1 MGTTVACIRGKM
13 GTTEYYLAK
22 IKAGTL
28 IDSVGYASE
37 ILEWD
42 DIDIDEQVQ
51 RELDDKRVVSDIVP
65 YLVQDPDR
73 FFGSLIVSVYRGW
86 EKLDFEPVTE
96 VVPKIPKAYQENADD
111 LGFITLP
118 DNKRL
123 IALDGQHR
131 LLALSVAIRGVK
143 GLPAGAKLSTDAR
156 EELKPNP
163 HLADEDITVIFVP
176 HNDTMVVR
184 KIFNKINRYAKGTSR
199 SDNII
204 TDEDDI
210 YAIITRRIM
219 KHGEVLGSLNGQA
232 VVNWTSNTLST
243 RSKHLTTI
251 SAVYSITEQL
261 LGKVEKRTRP
271 GESVINEKTSE
282 ITEYWTAMLEG
293 LDVYRKYIDI
303 IEGTA
308 KDIDVPALREENLL
322 LKPVTQMAV
331 AIGFELAK
339 EKGLSLHDFI
349 KQLNKIDWSF
359 KFPGWSQVL
368 VIPNTS
374 KVISNKQA
382 INNTGKLI
390 AYLVTGNLYT
400 TGEKETLLTSIRLSN
415 PGYILPK
422 PV

>member
-1 MGTTVACIRGKM
+1 MATTIACIRGKM

-96 VVPKIPKAYQENADD
+96 VVPKIPKAYHENADD
-111 LGFITLP
+111 LGFITIP

-131 LLALSVAIRGVK
+131 LLSLSVAIRGAK
-143 GLPAGAKLSTDAR
+143 GLPAGAKISPETRA
-156 EELKPNP
+156 ELKPNP
-163 HLADEDITVIFVP
+163 DLADEDITVIFVP
-176 HNDTMVVR
+176 HTDTMVVR

-219 KHGEVLGSLNGQA
+219 KQGEVLGSVNGQA
-232 VVNWTSNTLST
+232 IVNWTSNTLSS

-251 SAVYSITEQL
+251 SAVYSVTEQL
-261 LGKVEKRTRP
+261 VGKREKKIRP
-271 GESVINEKTSE
+271 EEKVLTEKTSE
-282 ITEYWTAMLEG
+282 VVEYWTEMLER
-293 LDVYRKYIDI
+293 LEVYRKYIDI
-303 IEGTA
+303 VDGVE
-308 KDIDVPALREENLL
+308 KNIDVPSLREKNLL

-331 AIGFELAK
+331 AIGYELAK
-339 EKGLSLHDFI
+339 EKGLTLNEFVQ
-349 KQLNKIDWSF
+349 QLNKIDWSYSN
-359 KFPGWSQVL
+359 PVWSQVL
-368 VIPNTS
+368 VVPNTS
-374 KVISNKQA
+374 KVISHKQA
-382 INNTGKLI
+382 INNTGRLI
-390 AYLVTGNLYT
+390 AYLAAGNFYQT
-400 TGEKETLLTSIRLSN
+400 PEKEALLNSIRLNN
-415 PGYILPK
+415 PHYVLPS